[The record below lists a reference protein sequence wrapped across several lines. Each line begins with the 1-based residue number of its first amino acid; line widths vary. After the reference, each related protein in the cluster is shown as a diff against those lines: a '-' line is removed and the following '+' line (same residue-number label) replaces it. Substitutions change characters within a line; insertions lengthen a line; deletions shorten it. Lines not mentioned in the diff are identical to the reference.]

1 MSERRTHPRIPLE
14 NILYVHIVSAGLE
27 LPAVL
32 LDISICGARM
42 GFPPD
47 QALPPTGSDVLFK
60 NAPLL
65 AELLENRTA
74 TVIWGA
80 GVQCGVR
87 FTRHLDTSLEY
98 IAELLQS
105 EIFY

>member
-1 MSERRTHPRIPLE
+1 MKERRTHPRIPLE
-14 NILYVHIVSAGLE
+14 NIFYVHIVSAGRE
-27 LPAVL
+27 LPSVL
-32 LDISICGARM
+32 LDISISGARI
-42 GFPPD
+42 GLPPD
-47 QALPPTGSDVLFK
+47 QALPPIGSDVFFK
-60 NAPLL
+60 NTSLL